1 MKTTLIVAT
10 PSLITQWMEEI
21 EKHVQ
26 PKVLGRILRW
36 HSGSKINSNDVLEDL
51 KGYDIILTT
60 YEEVRKSYPVY
71 EPPMHLVGEQAK
83 NDFWAKLYR
92 EKVGALHMMKFRRVV
107 LDEAQAIKNHESKT
121 SVAVR
126 QLKSHFRWCISGT
139 PIQNYIEEFYPY
151 FHFLKVPHT
160 GDYTTFVN
168 NYCESRT
175 DKSLVK
181 MERLTKVLQMIML
194 RRTHVNTLFNSP
206 IVKLPGI
213 AHETLKLEF
222 NEVERAIYKIIK
234 SKFINLINTYSQNGG
249 IETHYSHILA
259 MMLKL
264 RMLTG
269 HILMVQDTLKE
280 LLVAADIEALW
291 RLTAK
296 EVETSGDK
304 PNTNALLQLKKML
317 TEKAKARK
325 ERTGQASTQ
334 DPTPEAEDGAGEED
348 DNDDA
353 GGSFG
358 LTFKFRKFLRALKE
372 SRVWPELHSRSICSK
387 CRSIP
392 DSPYVTSCF
401 HVYCK
406 ECLTAMAY
414 ESSQQEEQRVSCLE
428 CGTLYDEASRCCG
441 LEELGFNSPSTLA
454 RVEKHRNVMNSKA
467 TKKKGKKSSAE
478 LEENS
483 EEEDID
489 WIDGVDGA
497 MLPSSKT
504 TATKALIL
512 TWLKKDPNTKII
524 IYTQFL
530 DMIRILQKMCAIE
543 GWKYVT
549 FTGKMTFDARDKAI
563 ATFRDDPGTSIM
575 LCSLKA
581 GGVGLNLTMASK
593 VIILDLWFNS
603 SVESQAYCRAF
614 RIGQQKKVEVVRF
627 VIQDSIDEDLIS
639 MQERKVRSSD

>member
-1 MKTTLIVAT
+1 
-10 PSLITQWMEEI
+10 
-21 EKHVQ
+21 
-26 PKVLGRILRW
+26 
-36 HSGSKINSNDVLEDL
+36 LEDL

-60 YEEVRKSYPVY
+60 YGEVRKSYPVY
-71 EPPMHLVGEQAK
+71 KPPMHLVTEQAK
-83 NDFWAKLYR
+83 NDWWANFYK
-92 EKVGALHMMKFRRVV
+92 EKVGELHRMKFRRVV

-126 QLKSHFRWCISGT
+126 QLKSHFKWCISGT

-175 DKSLVK
+175 DRSLVN
-181 MERLTKVLQMIML
+181 MDRLTKMLQMVML
-194 RRTHVNTLFNSP
+194 RRTHVDTLFNSP

-213 AHETLKLEF
+213 AHETIKVEF
-222 NEVERAIYKIIK
+222 NEVERAIYKIVK
-234 SKFINLINTYSQNGG
+234 SKFINVINTYSKSGG
-249 IETHYSHILA
+249 IETHYRHILA

-269 HILMVQDTLKE
+269 HALLIQDTLKE
-280 LLVAADIEALW
+280 LLVAADVEALW

-296 EVETSGDK
+296 EVETSDDK
-304 PNTNALLQLKKML
+304 PNTNTLLQLKKML
-317 TEKAKARK
+317 TEKTKARGDK
-325 ERTGQASTQ
+325 ADHVPTQETTPTVERDDDEVG
-334 DPTPEAEDGAGEED
+334 GA
-348 DNDDA
+348 
-353 GGSFG
+353 FG
-358 LTFKFRKFLRALKE
+358 LTFKFRKFLRSLRE
-372 SRVWPELHSRSICSK
+372 SKVWPELHSRSICSK

-392 DSPYVTSCF
+392 DDPHVTSCF
-401 HVYCK
+401 HVFCK
-406 ECLTAMAY
+406 ECLTAMAF
-414 ESSQQEEQRVSCLE
+414 ESAQLGEPRVSCLE
-428 CGTLYDEASRCCG
+428 CGTYYDEASPCRG
-441 LEELGFNSPSTLA
+441 LEELGFNSPATLA
-454 RVEKHRNVMNSKA
+454 KVAKNRNRKNTKA
-467 TKKKGKKSSAE
+467 AKKKGKKTSE
-478 LEENS
+478 GLEDSE

-489 WIDGVDGA
+489 WIDDVEGA
-497 MLPSSKT
+497 LLPSAKT

-512 TWLKKDPNTKII
+512 NWFKKDPNTKII

-543 GWKYVT
+543 QWGYVT
-549 FTGKMTFDARDKAI
+549 FTGKMTFDARDKSI
-563 ATFRDDPGTSIM
+563 ATFRDDLGTNIM

-614 RIGQQKKVEVVRF
+614 RIGQEKKVEVVRF
-627 VIQDSIDEDLIS
+627 VIKDSIDEDLIN
-639 MQERKVRSSD
+639 MQERKVGLLSSAA